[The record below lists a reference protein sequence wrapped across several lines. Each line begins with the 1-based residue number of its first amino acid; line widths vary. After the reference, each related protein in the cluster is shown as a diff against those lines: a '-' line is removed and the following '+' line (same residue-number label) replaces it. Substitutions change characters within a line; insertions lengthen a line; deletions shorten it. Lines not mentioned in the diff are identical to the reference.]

1 MDVLVTRGTII
12 GDLLDRN
19 PQAAQ
24 ILTEAGMHCLYC
36 PAARGE
42 TLEEASQV
50 HGIDCGPLLERPNG
64 K

>member
-42 TLEEASQV
+42 TVEEACQV
-50 HGIDCGPLLERPNG
+50 HGIDCGPLLERLNG

>member
-42 TLEEASQV
+42 TLEQAAKA
-50 HGIDCGPLLERPNG
+50 GD
-64 K
+64 